1 MIWEVNRI
9 KEVFKKS
16 CYGDESKILTELKKC
31 YNYYSGVNIENKELS
46 NRLNILSELIKQ
58 YN

>member
-1 MIWEVNRI
+1 MTWEINRI
-9 KEVFKKS
+9 KDVFEKS
-16 CYGDESKILTELKKC
+16 CYGDKSEILTELKKC
-31 YNYYSGVNIENKELS
+31 YNYYGSVNIENKELS